1 MKVSAITAIGAAT
14 GAGPLASRPTSPSS
28 SPSGSSSANPNAT
41 MRRSLL
47 LGASLGALALL
58 SGVVVMVGKGR
69 MPAAGSRFLSQRV
82 LVRSSTTTP
91 ARRLSL
97 PSASLTGACLHT
109 SYLRLH

>member
-1 MKVSAITAIGAAT
+1 MKASATTATGAAT
-14 GAGPLASRPTSPSS
+14 GAGSLASRPTSPSG
-28 SPSGSSSANPNAT
+28 SPSGSSGTNPNAT

-58 SGVVVMVGKGR
+58 SGVAVMVGKGR

-82 LVRSSTTTP
+82 LVRSSTTP

-97 PSASLTGACLHT
+97 PSASLTGACLPT
-109 SYLRLH
+109 SCLRLR